1 MLDEK
6 DLLAIANLID
16 SRAKK
21 TETLLLDEIARTQ
34 NHLEKKV
41 ELVQKNINELNQ
53 YHRIS
58 KLENENTTLLLQ
70 MIQDLIKEVDELKKK
85 IA

>member
-58 KLENENTTLLLQ
+58 KLENENTT
-70 MIQDLIKEVDELKKK
+70 
-85 IA
+85 

>member
-1 MLDEK
+1 M
-6 DLLAIANLID
+6 
-16 SRAKK
+16 
-21 TETLLLDEIARTQ
+21 
-34 NHLEKKV
+34 

-70 MIQDLIKEVDELKKK
+70 MIQDLKKEVDELKKK

>member
-21 TETLLLDEIARTQ
+21 TETLLLDELARTQ

-70 MIQDLIKEVDELKKK
+70 MIQDLKKEVDELKKK

>member
-58 KLENENTTLLLQ
+58 KLENETTTLLLQ
-70 MIQDLIKEVDELKKK
+70 MIQDLKKEVDELKKK

>member
-6 DLLAIANLID
+6 DSLAIANLID

-70 MIQDLIKEVDELKKK
+70 MIQDLKKEVDELKKK

>member
-6 DLLAIANLID
+6 DLLAIADLID

-70 MIQDLIKEVDELKKK
+70 MIQDLKKEVDELKKK

>member
-70 MIQDLIKEVDELKKK
+70 MIQDLKKEGDELKKK

>member
-16 SRAKK
+16 TRAKK

-70 MIQDLIKEVDELKKK
+70 MIQDLKKEVDELKKK